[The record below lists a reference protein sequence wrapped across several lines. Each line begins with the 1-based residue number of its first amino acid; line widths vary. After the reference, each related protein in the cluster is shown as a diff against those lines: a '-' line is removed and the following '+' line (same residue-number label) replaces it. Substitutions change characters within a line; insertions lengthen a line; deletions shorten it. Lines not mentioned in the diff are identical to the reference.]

1 MRAASRHI
9 MAFAMAFAALSVL
22 ACSGSDSTSPQHGG
36 GTNNGGNGNNN
47 GGGTPIAVARVA
59 IAPETSFVYLG
70 RTLGMQATPRD
81 AAGNALSGRAI
92 SWSSSDLSK
101 ATVDAQ
107 GVVTGV
113 ALGRVIISATVD
125 GKIGPAAIDVVPVP
139 AASVV
144 ITPDSLALAM
154 GATAA
159 LAAQVRDDRGAVL
172 AGRVVTFTS
181 SAPNVATVD
190 SLAGVVRAVA
200 GGVAIIT
207 ASSEGK
213 TTTVRVSVRVPVAT
227 VSVQTAL
234 DTLEAHDQLAMGAV
248 LRDANQAVLAGRVVR
263 WTVSNT
269 TLATIDSITG
279 VLTGLDRGTVT
290 VTATSEGKVGT
301 ATRVVVIKYRS
312 LVAGTQHSCD
322 IASGGIVWCWGQ
334 NGNEGRIGMPLLG
347 NTVQS
352 STPMYVPNTGP
363 TGIRAAQ
370 LASFGRHTCLLD
382 MNGKAYC
389 WGSNAWGAL
398 GVAGISQTATPIAVS
413 GGLTFQKIAVGS
425 DHSCAITAAGAMYCW
440 GHNDWRQFAANAP
453 GMAEAPVAVAPTM
466 TFASLSAG
474 SGFTCGVTT
483 TGNAMCWGYSGW
495 GNLGDGAAISYGNTF
510 SATPLLV
517 IGGRTWKSIG
527 AGQIHG
533 CGLTTGGQ
541 TYCWGNNGG
550 KLGNGASTESSTPVA
565 LVGAPTFASLA
576 VGANH
581 NCGIATNTFDVW
593 CWGFNGS
600 GQVGQ
605 AASTAI
611 TSPVRLAGVT
621 AAEIA
626 ASGIGTGSGSH
637 TCAVSVD
644 RLTVRCWGR
653 NDTGQLGNG
662 ATSAGATANSSPTI
676 VIGQK
681 PL

>member
-1 MRAASRHI
+1 MRAVSRLTSVVV
-9 MAFAMAFAALSVL
+9 ALAL
-22 ACSGSDSTSPQHGG
+22 MACSSDVTVGPIGG
-36 GTNNGGNGNNN
+36 GNNNGGNGN
-47 GGGTPIAVARVA
+47 GGGTPIAVARVS

-92 SWSSSDLSK
+92 TWSSSDLSK

-144 ITPDSLALAM
+144 VTPDSLALAM
-154 GATAA
+154 GATAT
-159 LAAQVRDDRGAVL
+159 LTAQVRDDRGAVL
-172 AGRVVTFTS
+172 AGRMVKFTS
-181 SAPNVATVD
+181 STPGVAAVD
-190 SLAGVVRAVA
+190 SLTGVVRAVA

-207 ASSEGK
+207 ATSEGK
-213 TTTVRVSVRVPVAT
+213 TTTVRVNVRVPVAT
-227 VSVQTAL
+227 VTVQTAL
-234 DTLEAHDQLAMGAV
+234 DTLEAYDVIPMMAE
-248 LRDANQAVLAGRVVR
+248 LRDANQNVLAGRVVR
-263 WTVSNT
+263 WSVSNT

-290 VTATSEGKVGT
+290 VTATSEGKTGT

-334 NGNEGRIGMPLLG
+334 NGNEGRVGMPLLG
-347 NTVQS
+347 DQVIASQ
-352 STPMYVPNTGP
+352 PVRVPNTGP
-363 TGIRAAQ
+363 TGIRAVQ
-370 LASFGRHTCLLD
+370 LASFGRHTCALD
-382 MNGKAYC
+382 VNAKAWC

-398 GVAGISQTATPIAVS
+398 GVAGINQSATPVAVA
-413 GGLTFQKIAVGS
+413 GGMTFARIAVGS
-425 DHSCAITAAGAMYCW
+425 EHSCALTAGGAMYCW

-453 GMAEAPVAVAPTM
+453 GMAEAPVAVAPNM
-466 TFASLSAG
+466 TFASLTVGAT
-474 SGFTCGVTT
+474 FTCGVTPA
-483 TGNAMCWGYSGW
+483 GAAHCWGYSGW

-517 IGGRTWKSIG
+517 IGGRSWKQVG
-527 AGQIHG
+527 GGQIHA

-541 TYCWGNNGG
+541 AFCWGNNGG
-550 KLGNGASTESSTPVA
+550 KLGNGASAESSTPQA
-565 LVGAPTFASLA
+565 LVGVPALASIS

-581 NCGIATNTFDVW
+581 NCAIAANTFDVW

-600 GQVGQ
+600 GQLGQ
-605 AASTAI
+605 AATQSI
-611 TSPVRLAGVT
+611 TSPVRLAGLT
-621 AAEIA
+621 AAEVA

-662 ATSAGATANSSPTI
+662 ATTAGATANATPTI

>member
-1 MRAASRHI
+1 MRAVSRFTS
-9 MAFAMAFAALSVL
+9 AVVALAL
-22 ACSGSDSTSPQHGG
+22 MACSSDSTAPQNGG
-36 GTNNGGNGNNN
+36 GNTNGGNGGNN
-47 GGGTPIAVARVA
+47 GGGTPIAVARVS

-81 AAGNALSGRAI
+81 ANGNALSGRAI
-92 SWSSSDLSK
+92 TWSSSDPAR

-107 GVVTGV
+107 GVVTGI

-144 ITPDSLALAM
+144 VTPDSLALAM
-154 GATAA
+154 GTTAT
-159 LAAQVRDDRGAVL
+159 LTAQVRDDRGAVL
-172 AGRVVTFTS
+172 AGRVVKFS
-181 SAPNVATVD
+181 SSTPGVATVD
-190 SLAGVVRAVA
+190 SLTGVVRAVA

-207 ASSEGK
+207 ATSEGK
-213 TTTVRVSVRVPVAT
+213 TTTVRVNVRVPVAT

-234 DTLEAHDQLAMGAV
+234 DTLEAYDVIPMMAE
-248 LRDANQAVLAGRVVR
+248 LRDANQNVLAGRVVR
-263 WTVSNT
+263 WSVSNT
-269 TLATIDSITG
+269 ALASIDSITG

-290 VTATSEGKVGT
+290 VTATSEGKAGT

-347 NTVQS
+347 DQVVS
-352 STPMYVPNTGP
+352 SQPVRVPSTGP
-363 TGIRAAQ
+363 TGIRAVQ
-370 LASFGRHTCLLD
+370 LASFGRHTCALD
-382 MNGKAYC
+382 TNGKAWC

-398 GVAGISQTATPIAVS
+398 GVAGINQTATPIAVA
-413 GGLTFQKIAVGS
+413 GGMTFSRIAVGS
-425 DHSCAITAAGAMYCW
+425 EHSCALTAAGAMYCW

-453 GMAEAPVAVAPTM
+453 GMAEAPVAVAPNM
-466 TFASLSAG
+466 TFASLTVGAT
-474 SGFTCGVTT
+474 FTCGITPA
-483 TGNAMCWGYSGW
+483 GAAHCWGYSGW

-517 IGGRTWKSIG
+517 IGGRSWKQVG
-527 AGQIHG
+527 GGQIHT

-541 TYCWGNNGG
+541 AYCWGNNGG
-550 KLGNGASTESSTPVA
+550 KLGNGASIESSTPQA
-565 LVGAPTFASLA
+565 LVGAPALASIS

-581 NCGIATNTFDVW
+581 NCAIAANTFDVW

-600 GQVGQ
+600 GQLGQ
-605 AASTAI
+605 AATQSI
-611 TSPVRLAGVT
+611 TSPVRVAGLT
-621 AAEIA
+621 AVEVA

-662 ATSAGATANSSPTI
+662 ATTAGATANALPAI